1 MTKYTV
7 ISLILLI
14 VCLNLFAISVISNK
28 AEIKNLKIQVDSLTI
43 EIDSLLLE
51 IDTLESRK
59 NIWDFNFNF
68 KTVHLISAIMD
79 VESSNNDLAYHK
91 GEDAVGCLQI
101 RKCMVNDVNRI
112 LKRQNSNK
120 RFAYNDRWNRYKSI
134 QMFDIYCK
142 HYNLNSAEEKARCW
156 NGGPK
161 GSIKESTL
169 GYWAKVKNKLKINS

>member
-7 ISLILLI
+7 ISLMLLI

-28 AEIKNLKIQVDSLTI
+28 AEIKNLKTQVDSLTI

-68 KTVHLISAIMD
+68 KTTHLLSAIMH
-79 VESSNNDLAYHK
+79 VESSNNDNAYHK
-91 GEDAVGCLQI
+91 AEDAVGCLQI

-112 LKRQNSNK
+112 LKRQKSSK

-142 HYNLNSAEEKARCW
+142 HYNLNSAEEVARCW

-161 GSIKESTL
+161 GSLKESTL
-169 GYWAKVKNKLKINS
+169 GYWAKVKTKLKINS